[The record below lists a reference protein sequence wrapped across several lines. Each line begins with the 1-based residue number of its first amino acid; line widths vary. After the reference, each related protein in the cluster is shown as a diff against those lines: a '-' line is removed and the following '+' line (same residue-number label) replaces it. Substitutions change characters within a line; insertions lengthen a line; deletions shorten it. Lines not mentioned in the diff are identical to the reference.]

1 MRHALAALLAVHGI
15 AHLPGFAV
23 SWRLMTSAAIP
34 YKTTAFGGAIEIGDT
49 GARLLGAGWLLMAVM
64 LLALAIATWANA
76 SWWRPAVMIA
86 VTISAIL
93 SAAGWPE
100 ARLGL
105 LANVA
110 VVGVLFATPHS

>member
-1 MRHALAALLAVHGI
+1 MRLALASLLAAHGI

-23 SWRLMTSAAIP
+23 PWRLMTSAEIP

-64 LLALAIATWANA
+64 LLVLSGATWANA
-76 SWWRPAVMIA
+76 SWWRPAVMVA
-86 VTISAIL
+86 VAISAMF
-93 SAAGWPE
+93 SVAGWPE

-105 LANVA
+105 LANA
-110 VVGVLFATPHS
+110 VIVGMLLATPHS